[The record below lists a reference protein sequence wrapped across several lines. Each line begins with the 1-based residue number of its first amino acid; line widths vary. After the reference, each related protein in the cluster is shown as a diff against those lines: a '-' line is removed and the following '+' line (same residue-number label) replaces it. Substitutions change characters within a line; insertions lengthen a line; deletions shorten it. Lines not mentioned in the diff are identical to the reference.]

1 MAFSLGDIFSGIS
14 SAVNGF
20 FNIGGRI
27 VDSIFNPTTFLD
39 DGSVDFKQ
47 NPLDV
52 WFNGRDDES
61 ARYANEYNNSLKQYA
76 QQYQLQKD
84 SFDFNKNMSEKSFDF
99 NKQLAED
106 TFALNKQNMLFNQ
119 NLANRQQALS
129 EESYRNGVV
138 NQANQLQSLGI
149 NPASMGGSISG
160 LSMSGGSNVSG
171 IGSSSIGNFGAGN
184 VGSPTGSGVHS
195 SIMNKQALKLQ
206 MLSYLL
212 DLKKS
217 QSEIDVNKSVAN
229 VNNTNASVSEN
240 RLELDKF
247 TAGIDAIKS
256 ISGIKVDDASIRHMD
271 ALTSMTVAETSDL
284 VMKSED
290 YKNFIDTLKKFGLSA
305 SMLTSLQN
313 IDYKTALA
321 LGLVQFV
328 SDGIDFGLGVP
339 SSGEAPTVVDKIEAV
354 SKNNLTGNKVDVLS
368 NGIDMFLKDY
378 PKGSPIVSEIT
389 TSDINY
395 WKTNNW
401 SSEQISTALFNMA
414 FKSGYLSKTDK
425 KSYRS
430 VVDNG
435 FSGSANRGSS
445 KPSLMSKF

>member
-1 MAFSLGDIFSGIS
+1 MAFSLGDIVSGIS

-20 FNIGGRI
+20 FGIGGRI
-27 VDSIFNPTTFLD
+27 IDSIFNPTTFRD

-52 WFNGRDDES
+52 FFNGRDDES

-84 SFDFNKNMSEKSFDF
+84 SFDFNKQM
-99 NKQLAED
+99 AED
-106 TFALNKQNMLFNQ
+106 TFALNKQNLLFNQ
-119 NLANRQQALS
+119 GLAERQQALS

-138 NQANQLQSLGI
+138 NQARQLQSLGI
-149 NPASMGGSISG
+149 NPASMGGSLSG
-160 LSMSGGSNVSG
+160 MSMSGGSNVSG
-171 IGSSSIGNFGAGN
+171 LGSSSIGS

-195 SIMNKQALKLQ
+195 SIMNKHALKLQ

-217 QSEIDVNKSVAN
+217 QSEIN
-229 VNNTNASVSEN
+229 VNNSLANANNTSAEMSRSRFELDSDISRS

-256 ISGIKVDDASIRHMD
+256 VSGIKVDDASIRHMD
-271 ALTSMTVAETSDL
+271 ALTSMTVVETADL
-284 VMKSED
+284 VIKSED
-290 YKNFIDTLKKFGLSA
+290 YKDFVNSLKKFGLSA

-339 SSGEAPTVVDKIEAV
+339 SSSDSITVVDKIEAV
-354 SKNNLTGNKVDVLS
+354 SNNGLTGKNVDVLS

-378 PKGSPIVSEIT
+378 PNGSPIVSDIT

-395 WKTNNW
+395 WKTNYW
-401 SSEQISTALFNMA
+401 SSEQISSALFNMA
-414 FKSGYLSKTDK
+414 VKAGYLPKTDK

-430 VVDNG
+430 QFKG
-435 FSGSANRGSS
+435 FSGSENRGSS
-445 KPSLMSKF
+445 KPSFMSRF